1 MLKKGQYVKLVF
13 RNSTQLE
20 GLVET
25 WENNTAVL
33 VSKDQKSKMI
43 VLNISSDVMAIKVSL
58 DDDIQPEK
66 PQPQEHASKSKVE
79 DLQDKFEEVKSA
91 PSQDNLRIKNLADL
105 RTMIINEE
113 KNIVR
118 EKLRSHYPTT
128 VGQSYYGN
136 PFTKKPSAK

>member
-25 WENNTAVL
+25 WENNMAVL
-33 VSKDQKSKMI
+33 ASKDQKSKMI
-43 VLNISSDVMAIKVSL
+43 VLNVSSDVMAIKVAL
-58 DDDIQPEK
+58 DEGSQPE
-66 PQPQEHASKSKVE
+66 QPQTQSQLQKSKAE

-136 PFTKKPSAK
+136 PFIKKPSAK